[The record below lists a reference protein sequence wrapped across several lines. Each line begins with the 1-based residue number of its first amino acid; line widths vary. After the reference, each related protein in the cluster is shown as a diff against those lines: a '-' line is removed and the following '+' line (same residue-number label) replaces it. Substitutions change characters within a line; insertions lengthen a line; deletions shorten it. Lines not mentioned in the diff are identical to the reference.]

1 MRVAGSDTGIYLVPA
16 LGGPERKLIA
26 THTPYNVA
34 APLSCSPDGK
44 WIAYSDN
51 KPAPPTF
58 QVHEKQQIVGNQTF
72 QGEET
77 ENVAHRLIR
86 EAVTRLAMA
95 PTIRSSQ

>member
-1 MRVAGSDTGIYLVPA
+1 MRVAGPDTGIYLVPA

-34 APLSCSPDGK
+34 APLSWSPDGK

-58 QVHEKQQIVGNQTF
+58 QVHEKQQIV